1 MTNTQENFIDQLVTE
16 LCGNGYNAEAYQKL
30 RGQAKNQTDFFLTRF
45 QTHDKA
51 ADADVETWLEN
62 SENQDLLAEFVGDLQ
77 DFVAKTRDRA
87 LPAHDERQISF
98 KDAAEAL
105 RYYQMEGLTGLKAT
119 GVIPA
124 TFHDVGRFVEGA
136 WYDPTENPH
145 DHWIPHA
152 RFSFLVFQK
161 ILASP
166 QYQGMPDRLKNHY
179 LYAVLV
185 HSGQNGITFMSRMT
199 QACDRMQLI
208 GAEGFFRGLAY
219 GVCLMGGKIAY
230 PEGEEFSRDLP
241 NYGEHASV
249 LMELEFF
256 ARNMRENIGEKHA
269 VYRREIAVQNVAL
282 LKLLCQYDPN
292 LEGRMFA
299 PEVGR
304 SGDYGELKK
313 GIPDDIWKAA
323 QDLADTWKN
332 ESLDDGPSL
341 LSVAD
346 SLCLMLIEPAGTA
359 PLSEEMRARISEAV
373 RSLKG
378 QEVMALYHMV
388 LKAEDLR
395 DQGDEQDMKL
405 VRAVLVDESTPVFIR
420 LIARVCAGDIKTNE
434 KNLCLANP
442 GALPIPS
449 LG

>member
-16 LCGNGYNAEAYQKL
+16 LCGNGYNAEAYEVLGLK
-30 RGQAKNQTDFFLTRF
+30 AKSQTGFFLPNFRPN
-45 QTHDKA
+45 DA
-51 ADADVETWLEN
+51 VADAKVETWLEN
-62 SENQDLLAEFVGDLQ
+62 SENQELLAEFVGDLQ

-105 RYYQMEGLTGLKAT
+105 RFYQMEGLTGLKAT

-136 WYDPTENPH
+136 WYHPTKNPH
-145 DHWIPHA
+145 DHWILHA
-152 RFSFLVFQK
+152 QLSFLVFQK

-166 QYQGMPDRLKNHY
+166 QYQGMPNRLKDHY

-185 HSGQNGITFMSRMT
+185 HSGQNGATFMSRMT

-208 GAEGFFRGLAY
+208 GAEGLFRGLAY

-230 PEGEEFSRDLP
+230 PEGEKFSRDLP

-256 ARNMRENIGEKHA
+256 ARNMLENIGEKHA
-269 VYRREIAVQNVAL
+269 VHRREMAVQNVAL

-299 PEVGR
+299 PEVDR
-304 SGDYGELKK
+304 SGDYGRLKK

-323 QDLADTWKN
+323 QDLADTWEN
-332 ESLDDGPSL
+332 ESLDDGPPL
-341 LSVAD
+341 LEVAD
-346 SLCLMLIEPAGTA
+346 SLCLMLTEPTGTA

-378 QEVMALYHMV
+378 QEVMALYRIA
-388 LKAEDLR
+388 LKAQDLR

-434 KNLCLANP
+434 KNLCLP
-442 GALPIPS
+442 DLRALPIPS

>member
-1 MTNTQENFIDQLVTE
+1 MKKTQENFIDQLVTE
-16 LCGNGYNAEAYQKL
+16 LCGNGYNAEAYQGL
-30 RGQAKNQTDFFLTRF
+30 RAKAKNQTDFFLAKF
-45 QTHDKA
+45 QPNDA
-51 ADADVETWLEN
+51 VADAEVEAWLEN
-62 SENQDLLAEFVGDLQ
+62 SDNQDLLAEFVGDLQ
-77 DFVAKTRDRA
+77 DFVAKTRDKA
-87 LPAHDERQISF
+87 LPAHDDRQISF
-98 KDAAEAL
+98 KDAAGAL
-105 RYYQMEGLTGLKAT
+105 RFYQMEGLTGLKAT

-152 RFSFLVFQK
+152 ELSFLVFQK

-166 QYQGMPDRLKNHY
+166 KYQGMPHRLKDHY
-179 LYAVLV
+179 LYAVLE
-185 HSGQNGITFMSRMT
+185 HSGQNGATFMSRMT

-230 PEGEEFSRDLP
+230 PEGEKFSRDLP

-256 ARNMRENIGEKHA
+256 ARNMRENIGEEHA
-269 VYRREIAVQNVAL
+269 VHRREMAVQNVAL

-292 LEGRMFA
+292 LEERMFA
-299 PEVGR
+299 PEVDR

-313 GIPDDIWKAA
+313 SIPDDIWEEA
-323 QDLADTWKN
+323 QLLVKRWKN
-332 ESLDDGPSL
+332 ESLDDGPPL
-341 LSVAD
+341 LKVAD
-346 SLCLMLIEPAGTA
+346 SLCLMLTEPAGTA

-373 RSLKG
+373 RSLSG
-378 QEVMALYHMV
+378 RENMALHRV
-388 LKAEDLR
+388 ALKAEDLR
-395 DQGDEQDMKL
+395 DQGDEQDMNL
-405 VRAVLVDESTPVFIR
+405 VRAVLLGTSIPTFIK

-434 KNLCLANP
+434 QNLCLSDLK
-442 GALPIPS
+442 ALPIPS

>member
-1 MTNTQENFIDQLVTE
+1 MKKTQENFIDQLVTE

-30 RGQAKNQTDFFLTRF
+30 RGQAKNQTGFFLANFETN
-45 QTHDKA
+45 DA
-51 ADADVETWLEN
+51 VADAKVEAWLEN

-77 DFVAKTRDRA
+77 DFVAKTRNRA

-105 RYYQMEGLTGLKAT
+105 RFYQMEGLTGLKAT

-136 WYDPTENPH
+136 WYHPTKNPH

-166 QYQGMPDRLKNHY
+166 KYQGMPNRLKDHY

-199 QACDRMQLI
+199 QACDRVQLL
-208 GAEGFFRGLAY
+208 GAEGFFRALAY
-219 GVCLMGGKIAY
+219 VVCLMNGKIGY
-230 PEGEEFSRDLP
+230 PEGDRCARNLP
-241 NYGEHASV
+241 DFGYHTSV
-249 LMELEFF
+249 YTVLEFY
-256 ARNMRENIGEKHA
+256 ARNMLENIGENHA
-269 VYRREIAVQNVAL
+269 MHRREMAVQNVAL

-299 PEVGR
+299 PEVDR
-304 SGDYGELKK
+304 SGDYGRLKK

-332 ESLDDGPSL
+332 ESLDDGPPL

-346 SLCLMLIEPAGTA
+346 SLCLMLTEPAGTA
-359 PLSEEMRARISEAV
+359 PLSEEMRARISEGV
-373 RSLKG
+373 KSLNG
-378 QEVMALYHMV
+378 REVMALYHMASR
-388 LKAEDLR
+388 AEDLR

>member
-1 MTNTQENFIDQLVTE
+1 MKKTQENFIDQLVAE

-30 RGQAKNQTDFFLTRF
+30 RGQAKNQTDFFLAKF
-45 QTHDKA
+45 QTHNEA
-51 ADADVETWLEN
+51 ADADVEAWLEN
-62 SENQDLLAEFVGDLQ
+62 SENQDLLAELVGDLQ
-77 DFVAKTRDRA
+77 DFVARTRDRA

-105 RYYQMEGLTGLKAT
+105 RYYQMEGLTGLEAT

-136 WYDPTENPH
+136 WYHSTKNPH
-145 DHWIPHA
+145 NHWIPHA

-161 ILASP
+161 ILASSK
-166 QYQGMPDRLKNHY
+166 YQGMPDRLKDHY

-199 QACDRMQLI
+199 QACDRVQLL
-208 GAEGFFRGLAY
+208 GAEGFFRALAY
-219 GVCLMGGKIAY
+219 VVCLMNGKIGY
-230 PEGEEFSRDLP
+230 PEGDTCAQNLP
-241 NYGEHASV
+241 DFGYHTSV
-249 LMELEFF
+249 YTVLEFY
-256 ARNMRENIGEKHA
+256 ARNMLENIGAEHA
-269 VYRREIAVQNVAL
+269 VHRREMAVQNVAL

-292 LEGRMFA
+292 LEERMFA

-313 GIPDDIWKAA
+313 SIPDDIWEEA
-323 QDLADTWKN
+323 QLLVKRWKN
-332 ESLDDGPSL
+332 ESLDDGPPL
-341 LSVAD
+341 LKVAD
-346 SLCLMLIEPAGTA
+346 SLCLMLTEPAGTA

-378 QEVMALYHMV
+378 QEVMALYHMA
-388 LKAEDLR
+388 LLAEDLR
-395 DQGDEQDMKL
+395 DQGDEQDMNL
-405 VRAVLVDESTPVFIR
+405 VRGVLVDESIPVFIR
-420 LIARVCAGDIKTNE
+420 LIARVCVGGIKPNE
-434 KNLCLANP
+434 QNLCLP
-442 GALPIPS
+442 DLRALPIPS